1 MSKSSQNLFT
11 TPFFIFFTYL
21 VAFMMNPSLL
31 GTSRREET
39 GICQKNHQKICHCY
53 IYIKSNRRISCASL
67 SYTITTSL
75 LQKAETEIGRFVWQ
89 TNWMI
94 ENQKETFSQRQ
105 IFNQDIFYI
114 QFLKSQLIYLFQST
128 FTQNFFHITSFT
140 FVDCKGQTKTYH
152 YWKKLV

>member
-1 MSKSSQNLFT
+1 MHNYNNSSHVELIMSKLSQNLFT
-11 TPFFIFFTYL
+11 TPFFIFFFTYL

-75 LQKAETEIGRFVWQ
+75 LQKAKTEIGRFVWL

-94 ENQKETFSQRQ
+94 ENKSIIIFSKTTNFYHLN
-105 IFNQDIFYI
+105 IFFI
-114 QFLKSQLIYLFQST
+114 QF
-128 FTQNFFHITSFT
+128 
-140 FVDCKGQTKTYH
+140 
-152 YWKKLV
+152 

>member
-1 MSKSSQNLFT
+1 MCTKVKTKYDELEYLTTVYRGPVHNYNNSSHVELIMSKSSQNLFT

-75 LQKAETEIGRFVWQ
+75 LQKAETKIGRFVWQ

-94 ENQKETFSQRQ
+94 EN
-105 IFNQDIFYI
+105 
-114 QFLKSQLIYLFQST
+114 
-128 FTQNFFHITSFT
+128 
-140 FVDCKGQTKTYH
+140 
-152 YWKKLV
+152 KK